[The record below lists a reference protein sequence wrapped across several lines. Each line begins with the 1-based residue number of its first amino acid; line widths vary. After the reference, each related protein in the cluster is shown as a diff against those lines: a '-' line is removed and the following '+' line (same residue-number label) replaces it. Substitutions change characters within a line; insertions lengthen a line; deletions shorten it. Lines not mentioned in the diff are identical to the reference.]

1 LDEINRII
9 IEKCKEEFEFYEEL
23 ENYVESEVLP
33 HINSLKRNGYN
44 TDDEKEL
51 DQAISLLI
59 SQGVRIYK
67 SNLILIREGYAS
79 NALINL
85 RSLVEVIFNIDYIL
99 ESDNLR
105 YKRAKK
111 YLNGKINEKIWKK
124 AELSLNRALY
134 QVYEVLCEYTH
145 VNAKSLY
152 RNIKES
158 GILICESDDM
168 VEPTIKFV
176 NGIYYYFIY
185 IICDFYKMDMQGL
198 KKINA
203 SEFVEKAL
211 DAYKTEKEVVS
222 VFMDILEENN
232 HDGKELLEEYKK
244 FKIKEKEQKR
254 IKANKK
260 RKKKKKKI

>member
-1 LDEINRII
+1 MDEINRII

-111 YLNGKINEKIWKK
+111 N
-124 AELSLNRALY
+124 
-134 QVYEVLCEYTH
+134 
-145 VNAKSLY
+145 KS
-152 RNIKES
+152 K
-158 GILICESDDM
+158 
-168 VEPTIKFV
+168 
-176 NGIYYYFIY
+176 
-185 IICDFYKMDMQGL
+185 
-198 KKINA
+198 
-203 SEFVEKAL
+203 
-211 DAYKTEKEVVS
+211 
-222 VFMDILEENN
+222 
-232 HDGKELLEEYKK
+232 
-244 FKIKEKEQKR
+244 
-254 IKANKK
+254 
-260 RKKKKKKI
+260 